1 VFPFSL
7 QVFMSQRQL
16 WYVLRIII
24 WVRTG

>member
-7 QVFMSQRQL
+7 QVFVSQRQL